1 MEEKM
6 EDMEDM
12 EEMEKKWKITCELN
26 WKHKVKFLLV
36 KELLLWNVKEWF
48 FMKSFL

>member
-1 MEEKM
+1 MTLLTGIVYYWTGFVMEEKM

-26 WKHKVKFLLV
+26 
-36 KELLLWNVKEWF
+36 
-48 FMKSFL
+48 